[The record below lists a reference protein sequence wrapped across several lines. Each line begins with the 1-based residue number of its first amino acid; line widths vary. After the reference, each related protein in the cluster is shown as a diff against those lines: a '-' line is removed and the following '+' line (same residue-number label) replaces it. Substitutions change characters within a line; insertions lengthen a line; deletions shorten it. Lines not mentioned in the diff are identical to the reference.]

1 MKHRLSD
8 RERDRRARQRAMSV
22 SEFAQRYG
30 IGRSKA
36 YAEIAARR
44 LRALKVGKRTLI
56 TEDDA
61 EIWLRRLPVM
71 GGSRDGAAEQ
81 EAGP

>member
-1 MKHRLSD
+1 MKVRPSD
-8 RERDRRARQRAMSV
+8 HERDRRARQRAMSV
-22 SEFAQRYG
+22 SEFAERYG
-30 IGRSKA
+30 ISRSKT
-36 YAEIAARR
+36 YEEIGAGR